1 MIATHVKRTQEL
13 AGRNTRYLNVGG
25 TVSIRV
31 RIVTDY
37 NPLSETEI
45 HDFQLMYKQTV
56 WKFKQNGLQ
65 VGERDF
71 PGGLVVGAFPSNA
84 GGMGSLSGQ
93 ETQIPHASK

>member
-1 MIATHVKRTQEL
+1 M
-13 AGRNTRYLNVGG
+13 GVGG
-25 TVSIRV
+25 AGAVSIKV
-31 RIVTDY
+31 RIVTDS

-56 WKFKQNGLQ
+56 PKFKENSLQ
-65 VGERDF
+65 VEERHF
-71 PGGLVVGAFPSNA
+71 PRGPVVGALPSNA